1 MAEKRGEEVK
11 ELKEKS
17 GFWGI
22 GQGNI
27 PCANLKGVKELGVQI
42 LYWREILFPFSS
54 NTCHENFAE
63 GKEED
68 KAEFY
73 TKQIN

>member
-42 LYWREILFPFSS
+42 LY
-54 NTCHENFAE
+54 
-63 GKEED
+63 
-68 KAEFY
+68 
-73 TKQIN
+73 